1 MNNALEVIEEMH
13 PSTALP
19 EGILPDY
26 ANLPSRFHRPPLRM
40 NATKCV
46 APFESKKS
54 ATRRVAM
61 MPTVTVRSVDRI
73 GEQYKADVFCT
84 SAELVSMAKEAKSI
98 TEKFNAAACPAHK
111 TSAHADA
118 VYRGMELY
126 LCPHRARNKIVAN
139 KTILKYGRH
148 LRRSNKTEEEQ
159 AQSLALC
166 SSKLTKWAAQVA
178 VRSAR
183 HDALAA
189 YSADYLIPID
199 EPVEVEEFIGVRT
212 KRERR
217 ESRRVTVD
225 DEEEEFVPAFKRR
238 RVE

>member
-1 MNNALEVIEEMH
+1 M
-13 PSTALP
+13 
-19 EGILPDY
+19 
-26 ANLPSRFHRPPLRM
+26 
-40 NATKCV
+40 
-46 APFESKKS
+46 
-54 ATRRVAM
+54 
-61 MPTVTVRSVDRI
+61 
-73 GEQYKADVFCT
+73 
-84 SAELVSMAKEAKSI
+84 
-98 TEKFNAAACPAHK
+98 
-111 TSAHADA
+111 
-118 VYRGMELY
+118 
-126 LCPHRARNKIVAN
+126 
-139 KTILKYGRH
+139 KYGRH
-148 LRRSNKTEEEQ
+148 LRGSNKTDEEK

-178 VRSAR
+178 VASAR

-189 YSADYLIPID
+189 YSTDYLIPID

>member
-1 MNNALEVIEEMH
+1 MH
-13 PSTALP
+13 PSTALL
-19 EGILPDY
+19 EGNLPDY
-26 ANLPSRFHRPPLRM
+26 ANLPTRFHLPPLRK
-40 NATKCV
+40 NATKRV
-46 APFESKKS
+46 APFESKS
-54 ATRRVAM
+54 ATKRVTM
-61 MPTVTVRSVDRI
+61 MPKVTVFPVDRI
-73 GEQYKADVFCT
+73 GEEHKADVFCT
-84 SAELVSMAKEAKSI
+84 NAELKRMAKEAKSM
-98 TEKFNAAACPAHK
+98 TEKLTAACPVQK
-111 TSAHADA
+111 TSAQADP

-148 LRRSNKTEEEQ
+148 LRGSNKTDEEK

-178 VRSAR
+178 VASAR

-189 YSADYLIPID
+189 YSTDYLIPID